1 MKFLIF
7 LSALLFFVSLSS
19 CKNKDNVGA
28 EEKPEVVEPKW
39 EDYKGDYTK
48 KAEFF
53 VQDAGVALKTRLTEA
68 IAKGGFE
75 KAINVCN
82 EVAQKMMDSISTT
95 NKVQIKRTSIKFRN
109 TKNAPDQKDLAM
121 LSAYDKLQKEGKPLA
136 SDGIELENRMVK
148 LYVPIMTDKLCLN
161 CHGVIGQDIKPKV
174 YDLIKKLYPNDE
186 AVGYKEGE
194 LRGVWVVQMEK

>member
-7 LSALLFFVSLSS
+7 LLALLLFVSFSS
-19 CKNKDNVGA
+19 CKNKDNMVA
-28 EEKPEVVEPKW
+28 KEKPEVVEPKW
-39 EDYKGDYTK
+39 EDNKGEYIK

-53 VQDAGVALKTRLTEA
+53 VRYAGLALKTRLTQA
-68 IAKGGFE
+68 IGKGGFE

-82 EVAQKMMDSISTT
+82 EVAQNMMDSISTA

-109 TKNAPDQKDLAM
+109 TKNAPDQKDLKM
-121 LSAYDKLQKEGKPLA
+121 LSAYAKLQKEGKPLA